1 MQQKFP
7 YKRADRVSDL
17 VRSIISEALS
27 YKVHHRNLDGVTIT
41 EVKLSP
47 DMKHADAYFR
57 VFDQSKLGSI
67 KEALDHVAPRIQKEV
82 ARGVKMKYIPKIS
95 FVYDESL
102 EYGYKIDQLLHDLSS
117 EEE

>member
-17 VRSIISEALS
+17 LRSIISEALS
-27 YKVHHRNLDGVTIT
+27 YKVHHRNLDLVTIT

-47 DMKHADAYFR
+47 DMKHADVFFR

-67 KEALDHVAPRIQKEV
+67 KESLELVSPKVQKEISKNV
-82 ARGVKMKYIPKIS
+82 TMKYVPKIH

-102 EYGYKIDQLLHDLSS
+102 DYGYKIDKLLEDVRG